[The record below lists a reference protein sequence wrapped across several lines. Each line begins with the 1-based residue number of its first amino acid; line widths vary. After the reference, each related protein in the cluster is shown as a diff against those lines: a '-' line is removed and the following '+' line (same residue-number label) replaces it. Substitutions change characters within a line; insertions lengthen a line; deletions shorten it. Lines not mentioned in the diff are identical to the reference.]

1 MQIVLSI
8 AAALLFAVGGLFM
21 KYSNG
26 MTRFPPAA
34 TVLLLFCCGAACQG
48 VAMKRSDMGPVYIL
62 VLGLEAVTAFL
73 LSIVFL
79 GERATLVRVFAIVL
93 IVAGIA
99 LLERA

>member
-1 MQIVLSI
+1 MPIALSV

-26 MTRFPPAA
+26 MTRFLPGVA
-34 TVLLLFCCGAACQG
+34 VLLLFCCGATCQA

-73 LSIVFL
+73 LSMVVL
-79 GERATLVRVFAIVL
+79 GERATLARVFAIVL
-93 IVAGIA
+93 IAAGIV